1 MRFLTKYSCVYYVY
15 IVFFVLSALLV
26 LLTAVC
32 SPFFDILYAPTASC
46 YVAPSARRR
55 ACLSVA
61 TIWRY
66 VKLLCDHIC
75 SHIGIPEIAVVS
87 RYGR

>member
-26 LLTAVC
+26 LLSFFLC
-32 SPFFDILYAPTASC
+32 IMQPFSDILYAPTASC

-55 ACLSVA
+55 LFERSYHLAQC
-61 TIWRY
+61 
-66 VKLLCDHIC
+66 
-75 SHIGIPEIAVVS
+75 
-87 RYGR
+87 